1 MERKQKIRKGRITE
15 VMSLRRREGM
25 GFKTQVERVAFA
37 GNMENLFTVMGGGK
51 EYSIDTGPSIFLR
64 ETESK
69 FIS

>member
-1 MERKQKIRKGRITE
+1 
-15 VMSLRRREGM
+15 MSLRRREGM

-51 EYSIDTGPSIFLR
+51 EYSKDTDPSIFLR

>member
-1 MERKQKIRKGRITE
+1 
-15 VMSLRRREGM
+15 MSLRRTEGM
-25 GFKTQVERVAFA
+25 GFRTQVERVAFA

-51 EYSIDTGPSIFLR
+51 EYNIDTGPSIFLS